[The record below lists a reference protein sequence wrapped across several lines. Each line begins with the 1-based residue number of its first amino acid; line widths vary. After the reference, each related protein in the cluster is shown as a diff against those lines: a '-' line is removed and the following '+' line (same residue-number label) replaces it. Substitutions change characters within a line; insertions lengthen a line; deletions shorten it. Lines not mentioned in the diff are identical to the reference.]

1 MITFFPTQLFMVE
14 PIRDYILSAEGAI
27 DEQVDVDEM
36 DDKSEFEVIVMMMM
50 MINFL
55 TTHWNDFNKQI
66 ILIN

>member
-1 MITFFPTQLFMVE
+1 MVE

-50 MINFL
+50 MMINFL